1 MKFFIF
7 TLGCQMNTADSEKV
21 SAVLESANLKPATE
35 KEANLIIVNACSVR
49 QTAVDRI
56 WGKLKVWKKARP
68 AKFIFL
74 TGCILPKDMVKLASK
89 VDEIFSI
96 NSLSKLPNILEK
108 HKLAQADK
116 RQLKKRKLRAFP
128 SIPYQKLKNNNY
140 HKIESTAFIPIMNG
154 CDNFCS
160 YCVVPYT
167 RGREQSR
174 PEKEIICEAKKAIR
188 QGHTNILLLG
198 QNVNSYKSKSEIRN
212 PKSEINPKVQNP
224 NFKTNPFI
232 QLIRKIDVLL
242 GDFQFNFMTSHPKD
256 LSSELIKTLVNLKKW
271 EHSLHLPVQ
280 SGDDEILRKMNRHYS
295 AKQYLNLIKNL
306 KLKIKKLIIS
316 TDIIVGFPGETKK
329 TFENTVKLCK
339 KAKFNKAYVA
349 IYSPRAG
356 TAAHKLEDNV
366 SREEKKK
373 RWKILDTLIN
383 H

>member
-68 AKFIFL
+68 AKIIFL
-74 TGCILPKDMVKLASK
+74 TGCILPKDRVKLASK

-96 NSLSKLPNILEK
+96 NSLSKLPKILEK
-108 HKLAQADK
+108 H
-116 RQLKKRKLRAFP
+116 RLKKIKNLKLKIKNYPASP
-128 SIPYQKLKNNNY
+128 SIPHQ
-140 HKIESTAFIPIMNG
+140 STAFIPIMNG

-167 RGREQSR
+167 RGREQSI
-174 PEKEIICEAKKAIR
+174 PEKEIICEAKKAIQ
-188 QGHTNILLLG
+188 QGYTNILLLG
-198 QNVNSYKSKSEIRN
+198 QNVNSYKIKSQISNLKITSQNLKRN
-212 PKSEINPKVQNP
+212 KFNNG
-224 NFKTNPFI
+224 FI
-232 QLIRKIDVLL
+232 KLLKKIDVLP
-242 GDFQFNFMTSHPKD
+242 GDFTFNFMTSHPKD
-256 LSSELIKTLVNLKKW
+256 LSNDLIKTLAKLKKW

-280 SGDDEILRKMNRHYS
+280 SGDDGILRKMNRHYTS
-295 AKQYLNLIKNL
+295 GQYLALI
-306 KLKIKKLIIS
+306 LKIKNQISNIKIS
-316 TDIIVGFPGETKK
+316 TDIIVGFPTETKK
-329 TFENTVKLCK
+329 AFENTVALCQ

-349 IYSPRAG
+349 MYSPRAG